1 MAGAR
6 PEDDTHISHFPVYF
20 VGSINFFSL
29 LLLVLL
35 CLVYFLW
42 HRFLRKVQYLTIDH
56 SHRENASDSIIDR
69 SLSSSDEFE
78 TRAEEGKEISFRH
91 WKSQQSE
98 NTITSDDVSVTEAEI

>member
-1 MAGAR
+1 MPR
-6 PEDDTHISHFPVYF
+6 
-20 VGSINFFSL
+20 
-29 LLLVLL
+29 
-35 CLVYFLW
+35 
-42 HRFLRKVQYLTIDH
+42 LTKLDPSGRWTNSYAAIDH